1 MRLDSSNET
10 IKNVMFD
17 IIASLAI
24 RDEEIIKI
32 LSTNLV
38 SMYDENGLP
47 YERITDYV
55 YNSDFNENNIQIID
69 ENLQAIKKCISN
81 NIDVVENGFKEKH
94 LNIIPKLDR
103 HYKMAYVQKN
113 FILKNGTE
121 AQKIAEEA
129 KSISKEA
136 NMVSE
141 QTKIVSENVEKDKKI
156 RKKS

>member
-1 MRLDSSNET
+1 
-10 IKNVMFD
+10 
-17 IIASLAI
+17 
-24 RDEEIIKI
+24 
-32 LSTNLV
+32 
-38 SMYDENGLP
+38 
-47 YERITDYV
+47 
-55 YNSDFNENNIQIID
+55 
-69 ENLQAIKKCISN
+69 
-81 NIDVVENGFKEKH
+81 
-94 LNIIPKLDR
+94 
-103 HYKMAYVQKN
+103 MAYVQKN